1 MNGFIQENKMN
12 KGFTL
17 VETLISLALLMLA
30 ILFSARVIV
39 FALNQSRQSSL
50 RFRLIETVDY
60 YKNYLSSL
68 PFSAPAITEGSHR
81 QDSQRFIVTWR
92 VEPAET
98 GLKKINLLVAGPNY
112 SLPLA
117 FYKSHFIQEVK
128 ND

>member
-1 MNGFIQENKMN
+1 MN

-17 VETLISLALLMLA
+17 IETLVSLALVMMA
-30 ILFSARVIV
+30 VLFSVRIMV

-50 RFRLIETVDY
+50 RFRLIETSDY

-68 PFSAPAITEGSHR
+68 PFSAPDLADGSHR

-92 VEPAET
+92 VEPAEA
-98 GLKKINLLVAGPNY
+98 GLKRINLLVTAPNY
-112 SLPLA
+112 SLSLA

>member
-1 MNGFIQENKMN
+1 MK

-17 VETLISLALLMLA
+17 IETLASLALLMLA
-30 ILFSARVIV
+30 VLFSARIVV
-39 FALNQSRQSSL
+39 FALDHSRNSSL
-50 RFRLIETVDY
+50 RFRLIETSDY

-68 PFSAPAITEGSHR
+68 PFSAPDLADGSHR

-92 VEPAET
+92 VEPAVD

-112 SLPLA
+112 SLPMA